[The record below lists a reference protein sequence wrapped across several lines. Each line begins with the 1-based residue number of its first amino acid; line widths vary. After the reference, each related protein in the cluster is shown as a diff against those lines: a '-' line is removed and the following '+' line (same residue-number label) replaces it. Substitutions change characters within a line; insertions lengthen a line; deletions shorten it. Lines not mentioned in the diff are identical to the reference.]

1 MNQRP
6 ITVIRFRLRGF
17 RSCKD
22 TELNPTQNV
31 TALIGPNGS
40 GKTNL
45 LQGLSLLRGEPDRS
59 KYYWREKDSSALRC
73 EIEADF
79 KLRRRIIQYRASVI
93 FRPNDVGRED
103 VLDLNEEW
111 NLRRR
116 GRRSNW
122 TALSP
127 YGRFF
132 ARRSEYSDDRVYFR
146 NPTRLRARS
155 GRKISKNLSDAIWEI
170 KNFCTRISYYTA
182 SQFTN
187 PSQCPTSFEIDED
200 NDLVLSATN
209 PGDHQKFIYNLY
221 VIQHR
226 RPEQYAS
233 FLNLVGRGGLH
244 LIDDIKWKP
253 VKFPSQT
260 YEVKSGGRLINRKG
274 QRTLV
279 VPTIHIGS
287 ARLSFNQLSEGTFR
301 TLALLFH
308 VITDRSTILLLEE
321 PEVCVHHGLLNSVI
335 EVIKSFSQSKQI
347 IFSTHSEAVVDL
359 LEPDQVRL
367 VSISP
372 RKGTVVA
379 PISESLSAKN
389 YEALKDYLT
398 NTGSLGEYWRTAGFS
413 E

>member
-1 MNQRP
+1 MNSKL
-6 ITVIRFRLRGF
+6 ISVTRFRLRGF

-22 TELNPTQNV
+22 TELKPTQDV
-31 TALIGPNGS
+31 TALIGLNGS

-59 KYYWREKDSSALRC
+59 NYFWREKDSSALRC

-79 KLRRRIIQYRASVI
+79 KLRRTIIQYRASVL

-103 VLDLNEEW
+103 ILDLNEEW
-111 NLRRR
+111 NLKRR
-116 GRRSNW
+116 GRRNKWISVSPRSN
-122 TALSP
+122 
-127 YGRFF
+127 FF
-132 ARRSEYSDDRVYFR
+132 VRRSKYYDDRSYFSS
-146 NPTRLRARS
+146 PARLRAKS
-155 GRKISKNLSDAIWEI
+155 GRKISKNLSGAILEI
-170 KNFCTRISYYTA
+170 KNFCARISYYTA

-187 PSQCPTSFEIDED
+187 PTQCPTSFEIDED
-200 NDLVLSATN
+200 SDLVPSATN
-209 PGDHQKFIYNLY
+209 AGDHQRFIYNLY
-221 VIQHR
+221 VTQR
-226 RPEQYAS
+226 RQPEQYAS
-233 FLNLVGRGGLH
+233 FLNLVGKGGLH

-279 VPTIHIGS
+279 VPTIQIGS

-308 VITDRSTILLLEE
+308 VITDRSTVLLLEE
-321 PEVCVHHGLLNSVI
+321 PEVCVHHGLLNSVV
-335 EVIKSFSQSKQI
+335 EVIKNFSQGKQI
-347 IFSTHSEAVVDL
+347 IFSTHSEAVVDS
-359 LEPDQVRL
+359 LEPDQIRL

-372 RKGTVVA
+372 RKGTVVL